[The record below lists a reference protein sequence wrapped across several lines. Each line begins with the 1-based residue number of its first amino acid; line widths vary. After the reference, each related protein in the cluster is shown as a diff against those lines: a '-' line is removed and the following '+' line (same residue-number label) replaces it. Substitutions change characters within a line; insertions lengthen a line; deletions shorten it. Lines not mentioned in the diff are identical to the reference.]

1 MRGAA
6 NVLVDTGPLAAW
18 LNRSDA
24 HHDWAKQQF
33 ARLRPPLTTCEAVLS
48 EAVFLLHRIG
58 ESGSAMPQ
66 LLQRGV
72 LQVASVLQVESPAVT
87 TLMRKYADIPMS
99 LADACL
105 VRLSELVPH
114 AVVFTLDADF
124 GIYRRR
130 GRSAIPVLM
139 PDTL

>member
-18 LNRSDA
+18 LSSTDMYHA
-24 HHDWAKQQF
+24 WAKEQF
-33 ARLRPPLTTCEAVLS
+33 GRLRPPLTTCEAVLS
-48 EAVFLLHRIG
+48 EVVFLLHRAGANG
-58 ESGSAMPQ
+58 EAVPRLVS
-66 LLQRGV
+66 RGV
-72 LQVASVLQVESPAVT
+72 LQVTPVLQTEAAAVASS
-87 TLMRKYADIPMS
+87 MRKYADVPMS

-124 GIYRRR
+124 RVYRRR
-130 GRSAIPVLM
+130 GRSAIPILM
-139 PDTL
+139 PDTA